1 MVSEMGIILL
11 GTPEDV
17 DIVYSAWRHAAVH
30 KRTGND
36 LRPLSNIRNLQNIP
50 SNSTHAKLIKS
61 CVQAPEG
68 WLYVGLDFN
77 ALEDHISAL
86 TTKDENK
93 LKVYL
98 ENYDAHALRAC
109 AYFAENMPDI
119 IEKRKEIAKQGQ
131 TYKVVYSDG
140 SVDYFNESNPIL
152 LTALQEL
159 KDK

>member
-11 GTPEDV
+11 GIPEDV

-61 CVQAPEG
+61 CVQAPDG
-68 WLYVGLDFN
+68 WLFVGLDFN

-98 ENYDAHALRAC
+98 GHIVYELTINGVIHHIRDDAIINYDG
-109 AYFAENMPDI
+109 
-119 IEKRKEIAKQGQ
+119 K
-131 TYKVVYSDG
+131 TYTGTEFYETYS
-140 SVDYFNESNPIL
+140 L
-152 LTALQEL
+152 L
-159 KDK
+159 